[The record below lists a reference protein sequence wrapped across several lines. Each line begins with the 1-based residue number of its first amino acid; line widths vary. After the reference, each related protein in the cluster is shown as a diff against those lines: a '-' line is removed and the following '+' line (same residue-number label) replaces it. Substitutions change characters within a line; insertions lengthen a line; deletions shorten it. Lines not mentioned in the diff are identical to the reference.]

1 MSSDD
6 LRRLLGVTE
15 RALSRFNQDRRSA
28 RMIGEL
34 AVSELRRRLV
44 DRIPAT
50 RTARD
55 VPEAP
60 QDPVFADEMVDTDS
74 EGTDAVVHP
83 LSLLGVSDLLA
94 VIEEMAPEELESF
107 RRFEESG
114 RRRPAV
120 LAAIDRRM
128 SSGAA

>member
-1 MSSDD
+1 MRSGD

-15 RALSRFNQDRRSA
+15 RALSRFDQDRRSA

-34 AVSELRRRLV
+34 AVSELRRRLA

-50 RTARD
+50 RTARG

-60 QDPVFADEMVDTDS
+60 QDLLVTNEVLDTDRES
-74 EGTDAVVHP
+74 TYVDIHP

-94 VIEEMAPEELESF
+94 AIEEMAPDDLESF
-107 RRFEESG
+107 RRHEESG

-128 SSGAA
+128 SRGAA